1 MRSLFLILFLIPF
14 SNSLLSFDVKNVS
27 EKDKILF
34 LIASIRTA
42 SDCQFIRNG
51 SVYSPKEAAN
61 HMELKWKKH
70 QDKIRTVI
78 DFIEIVGTKSNI
90 TQQPYLVKF
99 SDGKTQELAIYLRM
113 KLKTKYG

>member
-14 SNSLLSFDVKNVS
+14 CFSLQSFEVKNVS

-51 SVYSPKEAAN
+51 SLYSPKEAAN

-78 DFIEIVGTKSNI
+78 DFIDIVGTKSNL

-99 SDGKTQELAIYLRM
+99 DNGKTVEMAVFLRE
-113 KLKTKYG
+113 KLKLKFG